1 MLPVVN
7 VARRALL
14 VTTYATR
21 RGNHVRVRS
30 ADAAES
36 YGRHGE
42 EEGRS
47 RRRRRLDDS

>member
-1 MLPVVN
+1 MLSPVVN

-42 EEGRS
+42 EEGEEEVR
-47 RRRRRLDDS
+47 

>member
-14 VTTYATR
+14 VTTYASR

-42 EEGRS
+42 EEGARAEEKEEV
-47 RRRRRLDDS
+47 R